1 MPRLNCARAV
11 GAVALAM
18 LAWTPVQAA
27 DEDAARALPNEPAAA
42 PKVVPA
48 GFDAPG
54 VRTLGREGLAAYRG
68 GTEVLND
75 MKLRGVVSDNQ
86 AINVTTGT
94 NLISDGAFSGAAGMP
109 MVIQNSGNN
118 VLIQSATIVNVQLK

>member
-1 MPRLNCARAV
+1 MPRLNFARAV
-11 GAVALAM
+11 GVVAIAT

-27 DEDAARALPNEPAAA
+27 DEDAALALPNEPVAV

-54 VRTLGREGLAAYRG
+54 VRTLGKEGLAAYRG